1 MRVAITGGAG
11 FIGGHA
17 ARTLSEA
24 GHTVLVLDDLST
36 GRAENLP
43 PGVALRRLD
52 VRDTAALAETLT
64 VFHPEAVLHLAAI
77 ASVERSIADPLGTF
91 AVNLGGTA
99 STLEAA
105 RLSGARRFVFASS
118 AAVYG
123 PRPPL
128 PCVETA
134 PLAPAS
140 PYAAHKAAGELL
152 ARAYRASWG
161 LETVALRF
169 FNVYGPGQRPNDPY
183 AGVIVRFI
191 AALAGREQATIA
203 GDGSQTR
210 DFVAV
215 EDAARAIVA
224 ALAGPD
230 PGAEPINVGSGEA
243 LSIRT
248 LHTLLSALLGAPDEP
263 CFVPPRP
270 GDVLH
275 SRADIDRMRTVLG
288 IEPRTTIAAG
298 LERLIAWWR
307 EAASRATSIATPA
320 D

>member
-24 GHTVLVLDDLST
+24 GHVVLVLDDLST

-43 PGVALRRLD
+43 PGVLLRHLD
-52 VRDTAALAETLT
+52 VRDTAALTEALATFL
-64 VFHPEAVLHLAAI
+64 PDAVLHLAAV
-77 ASVERSIADPLGTF
+77 ASVEQSIADPMGTF

-99 STLEAA
+99 SALEAA

-123 PRPPL
+123 PHPPL

-134 PLAPAS
+134 PLVPAS

-161 LETVALRF
+161 LETVTLRF
-169 FNVYGPGQRPNDPY
+169 FNVYGPGQRPDDPY
-183 AGVIVRFI
+183 AGVIARFI
-191 AALAGREQATIA
+191 AALASGQPATIA

-224 ALAGPD
+224 ALVGPD
-230 PGAEPINVGSGEA
+230 PGVEPINVGSGEA
-243 LSIRT
+243 LSVRA
-248 LHTLLSALLGAPDEP
+248 LHTLLARLLEAPDKP
-263 CFVPPRP
+263 RFVPPRP

-275 SRADIDRMRTVLG
+275 SRADIGRMRAVLG
-288 IEPRTTIAAG
+288 VAPGIAIEDG
-298 LERLIAWWR
+298 LRRLTAWHQSCLN
-307 EAASRATSIATPA
+307 A
-320 D
+320 